1 MPLRRQLG
9 QAARWDAPPV
19 DVSYAVI
26 AEFASD
32 AVPPEQ
38 QVAVT
43 DLLRRNEVVQ
53 VVWAKHAK
61 PQRRP
66 ARPNSVL
73 VATVLLNH
81 TATDGDADEVSRT
94 LRGLGLVSDV
104 RVERPAPPQE
114 PVPDIGVTS
123 PAVPRRRDPAAG

>member
-1 MPLRRQLG
+1 M
-9 QAARWDAPPV
+9 

-26 AEFASD
+26 AEFAGD
-32 AVPPEQ
+32 VVPTEQ

-66 ARPNSVL
+66 ARAHSVL

-81 TATDGDADEVSRT
+81 TATDRDADEVSRT
-94 LRGLGLVSDV
+94 LSGLGLVSDV
-104 RVERPAPPQE
+104 RVERPGPPQE
-114 PVPDIGVTS
+114 PVPAIGVAS
-123 PAVPRRRDPAAG
+123 PAVPRRPDPAAG